1 MSYKTVEAEIYIPDV
16 LSEASDDEL
25 LAEMKLRKWDTKF
38 LENELVDLEEKMF
51 AIWQKRRL
59 GQDYQKELDDL
70 IYHTIGKIL

>member
-25 LAEMKLRKWDTKF
+25 LAEIKLRKWDTKLF
-38 LENELVDLEEKMF
+38 EDESLDLEEKMF

-59 GQDYQKELDDL
+59 GRDYQKELDDL

>member
-25 LAEMKLRKWDTKF
+25 LAEIKLRKWDTKIF
-38 LENELVDLEEKMF
+38 EDESVDLEEKMF

-59 GQDYQKELDDL
+59 GRDYQKELDDL
-70 IYHTIGKIL
+70 IYQTIGKIL

>member
-70 IYHTIGKIL
+70 IYQTIGKIL

>member
-25 LAEMKLRKWDTKF
+25 LAEMKLRKWDTKLF
-38 LENELVDLEEKMF
+38 EDESLDLEEKMF

-59 GQDYQKELDDL
+59 GRDYQKELDAL
-70 IYHTIGKIL
+70 S